1 MKRFLAWLFGC
12 SHATTTNRFSDREG
26 EYVRCCECGARIA
39 VALDD
44 LGIKPPKGY
53 PKLRPMKARRGT
65 KDAALAK
72 SMGVKL

>member
-1 MKRFLAWLFGC
+1 MRFISWLFRC
-12 SHATTTNRFSDREG
+12 SHGKTGPLLTDKDG
-26 EYVRCCECGARIA
+26 DYVICLTCTERVPKSLPG
-39 VALDD
+39 